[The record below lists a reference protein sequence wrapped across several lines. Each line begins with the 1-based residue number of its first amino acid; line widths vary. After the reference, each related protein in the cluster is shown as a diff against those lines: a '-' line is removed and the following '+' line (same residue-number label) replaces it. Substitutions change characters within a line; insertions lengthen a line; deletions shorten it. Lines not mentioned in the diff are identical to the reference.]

1 MLDPASYVPR
11 LLRSRTPDAP
21 PGWTH
26 EATAVLVD
34 LSGFTSLSEQLAA
47 RGRIGTEELIAELTT
62 VFTALLT
69 ASDDGGDVVK
79 FAGDALLVAYDGEDH
94 AARACHAA
102 DAMRATLDRI
112 GSVRLA
118 GARARLRMSVGIHSG
133 AYHCLLTGGVHRNL
147 VLHGA
152 AVDRLLE
159 LQDHARPGEILL
171 SDETAAQLPP
181 GWADAGRLVTTTTI
195 AGQPARPEGTTDVA
209 PYLPAC
215 FAERPDLLGA
225 ESDHRR
231 AAMGFVQVALGEGDH
246 AERIEELTAQ
256 VERACAETGATLLDT
271 DLARGGFR
279 YFLTAGAPVALEDPE
294 GRLVQALLGIVGS
307 DAGLRVRAGVA
318 AGQVLAGSVGAPF
331 RRTWT
336 VMGDATN
343 LAARLTAR
351 ADDGT
356 VLVHLPVL
364 DRARLDVE
372 ADELRELA
380 LKGKAEPVE
389 AAVVRRSRGHRE
401 RSTSDAAFVGRE
413 AELTE
418 LRTTVTRFADGADRA
433 EGAVEVVGEP
443 GIGKS
448 RLVREALASVDLPLA
463 TITLDPYG
471 AAVPHATTGR
481 LLRTLLGI
489 PLDATARD
497 AGERLAG
504 LVPHPWAPLVAAVV
518 DAEVAMTDE
527 VLELD
532 KRFVVA
538 RTAAVVADVLR
549 AHVAPTL
556 VVIDDAQWADAAS
569 TELLQRVF
577 AADLPMLVLLT
588 RRDVDGGLRGTR
600 SIALEPLAPA
610 LAGRLLSAAS
620 ASALRPSEI
629 ELLVGRAVG
638 NPLFLLE
645 LARAGSL
652 ATVPATVEELVAARV
667 DALAAGDRDLLRRAS
682 VWGGR
687 VPRALFER
695 LAGGLPTERLA
706 DFLGVVDGDVVFH
719 REVHREVAYEQLT
732 FRRRRELHRAAAAV
746 ITDHADLVGSARLPM
761 LSLHSFAGEDWP
773 AAFAWSRDA
782 AAAATE
788 RHAPQEAAE
797 FCRRAITAGRRSG
810 LGMPDLR
817 ELYVQEGAA
826 SVVLGSYADAAR
838 CYAVA
843 RRGVTDPELATSLT
857 YELGMV
863 RREDGHYEAA
873 LRAAH
878 RARALARPL
887 HGERRLEWS
896 AEIDLLEAGVRYA
909 QGRSADCLRVARRAS
924 ETAARLAESPQ
935 RTRLLARA
943 YALHDTAAVEID
955 GTDGEYGDLPLRMFE
970 EIGDLYHLTRFAVN
984 VGYALFY
991 AGDWNGA
998 VERWRLSLDIAE
1010 RIGDVSNV
1018 AINEM
1023 NIGELLGYQ
1032 GQLAEARELL
1042 ERARATLIALD
1053 MPLAAAHA
1061 ACFLGIVLRL
1071 AGDLEE
1077 ADRRLSESAARFA
1090 EAGRHD
1096 GFIIDELATRQ
1107 VEVMADR
1114 GRVVDALERAT
1125 GLLARDDL
1133 TSLHRMRVCTTLATI
1148 DDGTVDAEHFREEA
1162 LRLAAADPSPYD
1174 RALTLRALG
1183 SAEQQLEA
1191 DQVLDGLGCV

>member
-11 LLRSRTPDAP
+11 LLRTRTPDAP
-21 PGWTH
+21 PRWTH

-47 RGRIGTEELIAELTT
+47 RGRVGTEELIAELTT

-79 FAGDALLVAYDGEDH
+79 FAGDALLLAYDGEDH
-94 AARACHAA
+94 ALRACHAA
-102 DAMRATLDRI
+102 DAMRATLDRV

-118 GARARLRMSVGIHSG
+118 GARARLRMSVGIHTG

-159 LQDHARPGEILL
+159 LQDRAEAGEILL
-171 SDETAAQLPP
+171 SEETAALLPS
-181 GWADAGRLVTTTTI
+181 GWAKAGRLVTTTAI
-195 AGQPARPEGTTDVA
+195 AGQRPQPDGTTDVA

-231 AAMGFVQVALGEGDH
+231 AAMGFVQVEIGDGDH
-246 AERIEELTAQ
+246 ADRIEALTAQ
-256 VERACAETGATLLDT
+256 VERACADTGVTLLDT

-307 DAGLRVRAGVA
+307 ATGLRVRAGVA

-336 VMGDATN
+336 VMGDTTN

-372 ADELRELA
+372 ADEVRELV
-380 LKGKAEPVE
+380 LKGKAEPVA
-389 AAVVRRSRGHRE
+389 AAVVRRSRGQRE
-401 RSTSDAAFVGRE
+401 RATAGADFVGRA
-413 AELTE
+413 AELAE
-418 LRTTVTRFADGADRA
+418 LEATIARFADGSERA
-433 EGAVEVVGEP
+433 GGTVEVVGEP

-448 RLVREALASVDLPLA
+448 RLVHEAVASVALPL
-463 TITLDPYG
+463 TTLTLDPYG
-471 AAVPHATTGR
+471 AAVPHAAARR
-481 LLRTLLGI
+481 LLRSLLGI
-489 PLDATARD
+489 PLDADARE
-497 AGERLAG
+497 AGRRLEG
-504 LVPHPWAPLVAAVV
+504 LVPPPWAPLVAAVV
-518 DAEVAMTDE
+518 DAETSMTDE
-527 VLELD
+527 VRELD

-549 AHVAPTL
+549 THVSPTV

-569 TELLQRVF
+569 TELLQQVL
-577 AADLPMLVLLT
+577 AADLPLLALLT
-588 RRDVDGGLRGTR
+588 RRDVEAGLRGTR
-600 SIALEPLAPA
+600 TVALEPLEPA
-610 LAGRLLSAAS
+610 LAGRLLTAAS
-620 ASALRPSEI
+620 ARALRPNEVD
-629 ELLVGRAVG
+629 LLVGRAVG

-652 ATVPATVEELVAARV
+652 ETMPATVEELVAARV
-667 DALAAGDRDLLRRAS
+667 DALAADDRDLLRRAS

-695 LAGGLPTERLA
+695 LAGGLPPERLT
-706 DFLGVVDGDVVFH
+706 DFLGVVDGDVVFR

-732 FRRRRELHRAAAAV
+732 FRRRRELHRSAAAV
-746 ITDHADLVGSARLPM
+746 ITDQAELVGSARLPM
-761 LSLHSFAGEDWP
+761 LSHHAFAGEDWP
-773 AAFAWSRDA
+773 AAYAWSRDA
-782 AAAATE
+782 AQAATE
-788 RHAPQEAAE
+788 QHAPQEAAE
-797 FCRRAITAGRRSG
+797 FCRRAIVAGRRSG
-810 LGMPDLR
+810 LAMDDLR
-817 ELYVQEGAA
+817 PLYVHRGEA
-826 SVVLGSYADAAR
+826 SFVQGSYADAAR

-843 RRGVTDPELATSLT
+843 RRGVTDPEQATSLT

-863 RREDGHYEAA
+863 RRDDGHFDAA
-873 LRAAH
+873 LHAAR

-887 HGERRLEWS
+887 GGERSLEWS
-896 AEIDLLEAGVRYA
+896 AEIDLLEAGVRYS
-909 QGRSADCLRVARRAS
+909 QGRSADCLRIARRSS
-924 ETAARLAESPQ
+924 EAAAQLPDSPR

-943 YALHDTAAVEID
+943 YALHDTAAVELD
-955 GTDGEYGDLPLRMFE
+955 GTDGLYGDQPLRMFE
-970 EIGDLYHLTRFAVN
+970 EIGDLYNLTRFAVN

-998 VERWRLSLDIAE
+998 VERWRLSLEIAD

-1018 AINEM
+1018 AVNEM
-1023 NIGELLGYQ
+1023 NIGELLGHQ
-1032 GQLAEARELL
+1032 GRLVEARELL
-1042 ERARATLIALD
+1042 ERSHATLIALGA
-1053 MPLAAAHA
+1053 PLYGAHA

-1071 AGDLEE
+1071 AGELDE
-1077 ADRRLSESAARFA
+1077 AERRFAESERHFA

-1096 GFIIDELATRQ
+1096 GFSVDELVTRQ
-1107 VEVMADR
+1107 IELMVDQ
-1114 GRVVDALERAT
+1114 GRTEAAVERARE
-1125 GLLARDDL
+1125 LLARDDL
-1133 TSLHRMRVCTTLATI
+1133 TSLHRMRVCTMLATI
-1148 DDGTVDAEHFREEA
+1148 GDGAVDADHFRRSA
-1162 LRLAAADPSPYD
+1162 LELAAGDPSPYD
-1174 RALTLRALG
+1174 RALTLRTLG
-1183 SAEQQLEA
+1183 SEEQRREA
-1191 DQVLDGLGCV
+1191 DRILADLGCL